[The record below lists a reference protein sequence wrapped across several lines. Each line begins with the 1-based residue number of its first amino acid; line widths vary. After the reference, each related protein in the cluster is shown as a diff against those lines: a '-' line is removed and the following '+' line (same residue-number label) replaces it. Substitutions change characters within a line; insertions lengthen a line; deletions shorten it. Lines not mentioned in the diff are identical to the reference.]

1 MHESE
6 QRRRLSPP
14 AARAALP
21 ASPRPFPQPD
31 PSPQSPSSV
40 TSLCRVFECKVAA
53 PSVIPGRVIG
63 QKRIDQNLGLDR
75 LDAKCG
81 MAVTCLFHGNFFSS
95 VMWLFTGNVSYLSI
109 CLRALLIP
117 LIAIATLAWR
127 VSTAE
132 QSETEGASCC
142 GGAVLFRRAHLSEC
156 AIWSS
161 QFFGFVPWR
170 HHYCTRSAKVRILV
184 ESHSMQLLL

>member
-1 MHESE
+1 M
-6 QRRRLSPP
+6 RNGR
-14 AARAALP
+14 
-21 ASPRPFPQPD
+21 D
-31 PSPQSPSSV
+31 MSV
-40 TSLCRVFECKVAA
+40 SWE
-53 PSVIPGRVIG
+53 
-63 QKRIDQNLGLDR
+63 
-75 LDAKCG
+75 
-81 MAVTCLFHGNFFSS
+81 FF
-95 VMWLFTGNVSYLSI
+95 LLGNVARYWKCKLSSI

-117 LIAIATLAWR
+117 LLAIATLAWR
-127 VSTAE
+127 VSTVE